1 VPTSRPATAA
11 DRSIRRPRCPPAIT
25 RPSCGWIPSGCATP
39 PRHLEQRP
47 GPLEL
52 IEVDPGTAGE
62 RATAAA
68 VAAFTG
74 AYRAAVTVLTA
85 DDDAAARHLADAADT
100 YLTRD
105 TFHSPA

>member
-1 VPTSRPATAA
+1 MPTSDHPPELRVDPVGLRDAA
-11 DRSIRRPRCPPAIT
+11 
-25 RPSCGWIPSGCATP
+25 
-39 PRHLEQRP
+39 RHLQQRP